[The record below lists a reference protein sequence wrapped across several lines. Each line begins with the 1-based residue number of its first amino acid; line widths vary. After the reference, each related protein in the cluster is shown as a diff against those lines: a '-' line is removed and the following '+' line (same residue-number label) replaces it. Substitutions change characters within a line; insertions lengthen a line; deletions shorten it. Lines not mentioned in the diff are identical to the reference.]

1 MTTTLAYYKTNIY
14 EKNYIVFKN
23 FNASRFVFALQVLL
37 VIIFVLWKIVLTAG
51 SVASVNDIDVV
62 GMGSTIATKQT
73 VKFYIR
79 R

>member
-37 VIIFVLWKIVLTAG
+37 VIIFVL
-51 SVASVNDIDVV
+51 
-62 GMGSTIATKQT
+62 
-73 VKFYIR
+73 
-79 R
+79 